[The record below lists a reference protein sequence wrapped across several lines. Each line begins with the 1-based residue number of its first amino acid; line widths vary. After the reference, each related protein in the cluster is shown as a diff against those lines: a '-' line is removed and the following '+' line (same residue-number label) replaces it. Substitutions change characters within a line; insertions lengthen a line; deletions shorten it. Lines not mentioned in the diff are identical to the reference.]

1 MKFRNI
7 TGEGMQMC
15 LKGLF
20 CISSATHDVQWL
32 NCVTVSCK
40 IEVSHEKVAQFLF
53 LKSKKKTGGPIIRDP
68 RVYRLLFGFK

>member
-15 LKGLF
+15 LKGFF

-40 IEVSHEKVAQFLF
+40 IEVLHEKVAQ
-53 LKSKKKTGGPIIRDP
+53 I
-68 RVYRLLFGFK
+68 